1 VAAPSWPQQIGFN
14 GFVCVAVTSSGS
26 LSPSKPLQPLPRAF
40 LTDAITWRITNMAT
54 GTATPAQ
61 VRPGDQDL
69 AAIERLKSARA
80 AIKAEL
86 SKVIV
91 GQEQVIDEIL
101 ISIFTRS
108 HALLVGV
115 PGLAKTLMISS
126 LAQTLHLSFK
136 RIQFTPDLMP
146 SDITGTE
153 VIYQDQTTGE
163 RQFKFIKGPIFANIV
178 LADEIN
184 RTPPKTQA
192 AMLESMQERK
202 VTVGGVDYKLPDPFF
217 VLATQNPVEQEGTYP
232 LPEAQLDRFMFM
244 VLVDYPSATEE
255 RAIMKMATGLGGEKP
270 SAILSGED
278 IVALQNIVRKMPV
291 AEHVYAYAER
301 LVRVTRPKQPE
312 ALDFCKKW
320 LTWGAGPRA
329 SLNLILG
336 AKARAMLAGQ
346 YHVSTEDVAA
356 VALPVFR
363 HRIIPNF
370 AAQSEGVTADDI
382 TRRILG
388 AVQKDAKLD

>member
-1 VAAPSWPQQIGFN
+1 MTTATATVQ
-14 GFVCVAVTSSGS
+14 
-26 LSPSKPLQPLPRAF
+26 SKPTE
-40 LTDAITWRITNMAT
+40 TDVQAVEN
-54 GTATPAQ
+54 
-61 VRPGDQDL
+61 
-69 AAIERLKSARA
+69 LKMARA

-86 SKVIV
+86 AKVIV
-91 GQEQVIDEIL
+91 GQEEVIDEIL

-115 PGLAKTLMISS
+115 PGLAKTLMVSS
-126 LAQTLHLSFK
+126 LAQTLHLGFK

-163 RQFKFIKGPIFANIV
+163 RQFKFLKGPIFANII

-202 VTVGGVDYKLPDPFF
+202 VTVGGIDYALPNPFF
-217 VLATQNPVEQEGTYP
+217 VLATQNPLEQEGTYP
-232 LPEAQLDRFMFM
+232 LPEAQLERFMFM
-244 VLVDYPSATEE
+244 ILVDYPSSAEE
-255 RAIMKMATGLGGEKP
+255 RAIMKMATGVGAGKP
-270 SAILSGED
+270 NAILSAED
-278 IVALQNIVRKMPV
+278 ILNLQDTVRRMPV
-291 AEHVYAYAER
+291 SEHVFAYAER
-301 LVRVTRPKQPE
+301 LVRVSRPKQPE
-312 ALDFCKKW
+312 ALDFVKKW

-336 AKARAMLAGQ
+336 AKARAILNGQ

-356 VALPVFR
+356 VAQPIFR

-382 TRRILG
+382 TRKIL
-388 AVQKDAKLD
+388 ASIPRDAKLE

>member
-1 VAAPSWPQQIGFN
+1 MSTTIVEADRSQAVDGDLQAVQQ
-14 GFVCVAVTSSGS
+14 
-26 LSPSKPLQPLPRAF
+26 LK
-40 LTDAITWRITNMAT
+40 
-54 GTATPAQ
+54 TACA
-61 VRPGDQDL
+61 
-69 AAIERLKSARA
+69 K
-80 AIKAEL
+80 IKGEL
-86 SKVIV
+86 GKVIV
-91 GQEQVIDEIL
+91 GQEAVVDETLIAIL
-101 ISIFTRS
+101 TRS

-115 PGLAKTLMISS
+115 PGLAKTL
-126 LAQTLHLSFK
+126 LVPTLSQPPHLSFK

-153 VIYQDQTTGE
+153 IIYQDPATNE
-163 RQFKFIKGPIFANIV
+163 RQFRFLKGPIFANMI

-192 AMLESMQERK
+192 AMLEAMQERK
-202 VTVGGVDYKLPDPFF
+202 VTVGGNDFPLPEPFF
-217 VLATQNPVEQEGTYP
+217 VLATHNPIEQEGTYP

-244 VLVDYPSATEE
+244 IAVDYPSSQEE
-255 RAIMKMATGLGGEKP
+255 IQIMKMATGVQQGKP
-270 SAILSGED
+270 QAVLTEQD
-278 IVALQNIVRKMPV
+278 IVGLQQVVRRMPV
-291 AEHVYAYAER
+291 AEHVYAYAEK
-301 LVRVTRPKQPE
+301 LVRVTRPKTDE
-312 ALDFCKKW
+312 AIDFCRKW
-320 LTWGAGPRA
+320 LAWGAGPRA

-336 AKARAMLAGQ
+336 AKARAMLNGQ

-388 AVQKDAKLD
+388 TVQKDAKLD